1 MQVRLYLIIDVK
13 KNDQSEIQNLK
24 DGQDD
29 ICGAVLD
36 TLSQDYLSYIS
47 NLVKNNKTPLKK
59 KNCLNVEEDQLNERN
74 KIKKAVREE
83 ENNQSKSLPSQV
95 KNSNTANLVLLKS
108 GINIVKN
115 DKQEK

>member
-1 MQVRLYLIIDVK
+1 
-13 KNDQSEIQNLK
+13 
-24 DGQDD
+24 
-29 ICGAVLD
+29 
-36 TLSQDYLSYIS
+36 
-47 NLVKNNKTPLKK
+47 
-59 KNCLNVEEDQLNERN
+59 VEEDQLNERN